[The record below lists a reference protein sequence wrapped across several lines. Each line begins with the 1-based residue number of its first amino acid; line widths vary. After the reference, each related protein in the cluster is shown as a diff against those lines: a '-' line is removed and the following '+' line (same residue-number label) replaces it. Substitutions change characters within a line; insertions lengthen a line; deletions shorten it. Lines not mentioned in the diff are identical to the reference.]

1 MNRMPLAIYIFSLCA
16 FSLGFTEFVSIG
28 LVSTI
33 ANDMHINVAEVGTA
47 VTAYAFGVV
56 LGAPILTA
64 LTGNWSR
71 KYLLFSAMLVFSL
84 ANLAVGFSS
93 TFTMVLI
100 ARFVSGLAHGVF
112 FAVAASTATELVGV
126 KRSGAALALV
136 FGGLTIAMA
145 FAVPLGTYLG
155 SLFSWR
161 IIFIIIALCGGIGVL
176 GLLIFMPNITQKT
189 PRSPRKNLQ
198 ALMNPKLLAG
208 AGVTMLTYC
217 GAFTLYTYISP
228 LLLEVTLIS
237 VQNLSFMMLI
247 YGCAAA
253 VGNIVGG
260 KMTDKLGVDSSCLA
274 IIVSLMVVLFLI
286 GFSAQSFILIGI
298 LIALLGGISYAA
310 VPALQTRL
318 IHLAQQH
325 EPESVAVISG
335 LNIAGFNLGITFGSL
350 LGSATILLTHDV
362 TLTAFVGAFIAA
374 IGGYFL
380 LLQMKAKSKIVLNG

>member
-1 MNRMPLAIYIFSLCA
+1 MPLAIYIFSLCA

-33 ANDMHINVAEVGTA
+33 ANDLHINVAEVGTA

-71 KYLLFSAMLVFSL
+71 KYLLFTAMLVFSL

-93 TFTMVLI
+93 AFTMVLI

-112 FAVAASTATELVGV
+112 FAVASSTATELVGA

-260 KMTDKLGVDSSCLA
+260 KMTDKLGADSSCLA
-274 IIVSLMVVLFLI
+274 IIISLMVVLFLI

-350 LGSATILLTHDV
+350 LGSATILLTHNV
-362 TLTAFVGAFIAA
+362 TLTAFVGAFITA

-380 LLQMKAKSKIVLNG
+380 LLQMKQNLVSC